1 MHVCVYRWV
10 IEFCRWV
17 PYSQHMKE
25 IVKTGAII
33 KEGKVALVF
42 EVAQWRLLV
51 GPFPDGHGKSCLAP
65 ETLLIFMLGDAHPV
79 GPSNNAE
86 PKAPGKSVPVAG
98 CVTAEEKYHMDAC
111 SHQATSGSTCQAI
124 IFMSIGWWHWP
135 FSVLHLMT

>member
-1 MHVCVYRWV
+1 
-10 IEFCRWV
+10 
-17 PYSQHMKE
+17 MKE

-98 CVTAEEKYHMDAC
+98 CVTAEEKYPMDAYRQ
-111 SHQATSGSTCQAI
+111 QATVGSRCRAI
-124 IFMSIGWWHWP
+124 LFMSIAWWPWL
-135 FSVLHLMT
+135 F